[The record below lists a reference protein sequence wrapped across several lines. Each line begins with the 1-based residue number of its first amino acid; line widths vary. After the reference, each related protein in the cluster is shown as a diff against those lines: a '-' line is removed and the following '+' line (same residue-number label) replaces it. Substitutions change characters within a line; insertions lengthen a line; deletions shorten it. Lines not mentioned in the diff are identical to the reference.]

1 LNNRLFVG
9 VPIALT
15 VAAGASLLII
25 DGFTLSST
33 LIALFLLTAGTLSGI
48 VLLRRYESEIELLQ
62 KQWQEEQLRQ
72 QAEVG
77 ATHADQVRSLLL
89 QALPIMSRHIA
100 TSRLQTEEEITKL
113 SSRFGEM
120 GATLGAAID
129 EPQQAGGASNIQSV
143 LDQSEGELNQ
153 VVELL
158 KSMAQTKNEML
169 AQINELAGYTAEL
182 DGMAIDVAKIADQT
196 NLLALNAAIEAAR
209 AGEQGRGFAVVADEV
224 RNLSKHSGDT
234 AQKIRSKVEVVA
246 ASMNEALRVADL
258 TAEREMQAETASR
271 ENITSVLSR
280 FHQATSSQAATA
292 RLLHEKNVIIQE
304 DISDVLVA
312 LQFQDRTSQIL
323 AQVEHSLDRLVDEVT
338 NCTSNEGAP
347 IDIDQW
353 LRDMSLNYATDEQ
366 RLNHHRDVDDNN
378 GQDSEI
384 TFF

>member
-1 LNNRLFVG
+1 MINRLFVS

-15 VAAGASLLII
+15 VAAGTSLLII
-25 DGFTLSST
+25 DGFTLPST
-33 LIALFLLTAGTLSGI
+33 LIALFLLIAGIFSGI

-62 KQWQEEQLRQ
+62 KQWQEEQLQQ
-72 QAEVG
+72 QAEAA
-77 ATHADQVRSLLL
+77 ATHGDQVRSLLL
-89 QALPIMSRHIA
+89 QALPIMSRHIE

-113 SSRFGEM
+113 SSKFGEM

-129 EPQQAGGASNIQSV
+129 EPQQAGGGSNIQSV

-169 AQINELAGYTAEL
+169 VQINELAGYTAEL

-224 RNLSKHSGDT
+224 RSLSKHSGDT
-234 AQKIRSKVEVVA
+234 AQKIRNKVEVVA

-258 TAEREMQAETASR
+258 TAERETQAETASR
-271 ENITSVLSR
+271 ENIASVLDR
-280 FHQATSSQAATA
+280 FHQTTSSQAETA
-292 RLLHEKNVIIQE
+292 RLLHEKNSIIQE
-304 DISDVLVA
+304 DISDVVMA

-323 AQVEHSLDRLVDEVT
+323 VQVEHSLDRLVDEMD
-338 NCTSNEGAP
+338 NGMGNEGAP
-347 IDIDQW
+347 IDIDKW

-366 RLNHHRDVDDNN
+366 RLNHHGDVSDD